1 VAVHGPYFYKKR
13 CKYMTDATLV
23 RSKVLVLDD
32 ASEHVAQIKQF
43 CEDCCLLGIKPNL
56 GSQGG
61 VMAILRSNV
70 DLGGIILYEH
80 YLGQAMGL
88 PLAHA
93 IHAARPELPIFLR
106 RDGDATLAGLASVD
120 ASIFCAAFS
129 MSDPF
134 SKSDLGRFKSV
145 LDSSIFS
152 RVYPT
157 DLVRG
162 ITEMTLGSLQTL
174 FKNCSVEV
182 EAPYLVKDQLIYG
195 EVFSM
200 ISIESNWCRGY
211 MMLQTEEERL
221 LNLLRHNAGA
231 DAQPLTFRDLNSVL
245 GEATNLVWGSFKN
258 RYVGYRDDMSG
269 LTQTQ
274 VPIII
279 NHQRRYISF
288 GSDDPQLCLKYNL
301 LPLDDPQ
308 AAPVS
313 VFQRF
318 VFNLFWDPEQF
329 SENPSVEALCD
340 SGELELF

>member
-1 VAVHGPYFYKKR
+1 
-13 CKYMTDATLV
+13 MTDAALV
-23 RSKVLVLDD
+23 MSKVLVLDD
-32 ASEHVAQIKQF
+32 ASEHFAQIKQF
-43 CEDCCLLGIKPNL
+43 CEDCCLVGIKPNI

-70 DLGGIILYEH
+70 DLGGIILYEN
-80 YLGQAMGL
+80 YGGQSLGL
-88 PLAHA
+88 TLAHA
-93 IHAARPELPIFLR
+93 IHSARPELPIFLR
-106 RDGDATLAGLASVD
+106 RDGDASLAGLTSAD
-120 ASIFCAAFS
+120 ASAFCAAFS
-129 MSDPF
+129 MSD
-134 SKSDLGRFKSV
+134 LARFKSV
-145 LDSSIFS
+145 LESSIFS

-162 ITEMTLGSLQTL
+162 ITEMTLSSLQTL

-182 EAPYLVKDQLIYG
+182 EAPYLVKDQIIYG

-200 ISIESNWCRGY
+200 IAIESNWCRGY
-211 MMLQTEEERL
+211 MMLQTEEERML
-221 LNLLRHNAGA
+221 SLLRRSSNTGA
-231 DAQPLTFRDLNSVL
+231 ESLTFRDLNSVL

-258 RYVGYRDDMSG
+258 RYVGFRDDMSG

-301 LPLDDPQ
+301 TLLEDPT
-308 AAPVS
+308 ASVS

-318 VFNLFWDPEQF
+318 VFNLSWAPDQF
-329 SENPSVEALCD
+329 SENPSVEALVD
-340 SGELELF
+340 SGELEMF

>member
-1 VAVHGPYFYKKR
+1 
-13 CKYMTDATLV
+13 MTDATLV
-23 RSKVLVLDD
+23 MSKVLVLDD
-32 ASEHVAQIKQF
+32 ASEHFAQIKQF
-43 CEDCCLLGIKPNL
+43 CEECRLVGIKPNL

-70 DLGGIILYEH
+70 DLGGILLYEN
-80 YLGQAMGL
+80 YGGQAMGL
-88 PLAHA
+88 TLAHA

-106 RDGDATLAGLASVD
+106 RDGDATLNGLSTGD
-120 ASIFCAAFS
+120 ASAFCAAFS
-129 MSDPF
+129 MSDL
-134 SKSDLGRFKSV
+134 SRFKLV
-145 LDSSIFS
+145 LESSIFS

-182 EAPYLVKDQLIYG
+182 EAPYLVKDQIIYG

-200 ISIESNWCRGY
+200 ITIESNWCRGY
-211 MMLQTEEERL
+211 MMLQTEEERM
-221 LNLLRHNAGA
+221 LNLLRHNTAA
-231 DAQPLTFRDLNSVL
+231 DAEPLTFRDLNSVL

-301 LPLDDPQ
+301 IPLDAPQ
-308 AAPVS
+308 SAPVS

-318 VFNLFWDPEQF
+318 VFNLSWSPDQF
-329 SENPSVEALCD
+329 SENPSVEALVD
-340 SGELELF
+340 SGELEMF

>member
-1 VAVHGPYFYKKR
+1 
-13 CKYMTDATLV
+13 MTDATLV
-23 RSKVLVLDD
+23 MSKVLVLDD
-32 ASEHVAQIKQF
+32 ASEHFEQIKQL
-43 CEDCCLLGIKPNL
+43 CEDSRLLGIKPNL

-70 DLGGIILYEH
+70 DLGGILLYEN
-80 YLGQAMGL
+80 YGGQAMGL
-88 PLAHA
+88 TLAHA

-106 RDGDATLAGLASVD
+106 RDGEASLADLQSSD
-120 ASIFCAAFS
+120 ISMFCAAFNLS
-129 MSDPF
+129 E
-134 SKSDLGRFKSV
+134 LEQFKSV

-162 ITEMTLGSLQTL
+162 ITEMTLSSLQTL
-174 FKNCSVEV
+174 FKTCAVEV
-182 EAPYLVKDQLIYG
+182 EAPYLVKDQIIYG

-200 ISIESNWCRGY
+200 IAIESNWCRGY
-211 MMLQTEEERL
+211 MMLQTEEERM
-221 LNLLRHNAGA
+221 LNLLRHAAGT
-231 DAQPLTFRDLNSVL
+231 DAEPLTFRDLNSVL

-258 RYVGYRDDMSG
+258 RYVGFRDDMSG

-301 LPLDDPQ
+301 VPLDDSQ

-318 VFNLFWDPEQF
+318 VFNLSWSPDQF
-329 SENPSVEALCD
+329 SENPSVESLVD
-340 SGELELF
+340 SGELEMF